1 MWVTNVLG
9 SRRRSERNKPPSV
22 RNVTDNVKD
31 KVFFVF
37 FFPKTKQNIR
47 KQNIDKKTKINQ
59 TPFDF
64 GAFSRRRHIG
74 RRLWLRLHPHFGLTV
89 FLSLNRNEVEL
100 LPYQVQ

>member
-47 KQNIDKKTKINQ
+47 KQNIDKKNK
-59 TPFDF
+59 D
-64 GAFSRRRHIG
+64 
-74 RRLWLRLHPHFGLTV
+74 
-89 FLSLNRNEVEL
+89 
-100 LPYQVQ
+100 